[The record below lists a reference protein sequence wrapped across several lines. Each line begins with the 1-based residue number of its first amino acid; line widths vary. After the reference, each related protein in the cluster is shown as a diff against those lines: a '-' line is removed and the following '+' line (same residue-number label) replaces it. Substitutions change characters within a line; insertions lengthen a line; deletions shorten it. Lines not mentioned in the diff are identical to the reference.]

1 VIQALIFDFDG
12 TILDTETPEFEV
24 WQGVYTHHGTRL
36 ELTEWAKGIGTWD
49 AFDPHA
55 HLETLTGKSFDK
67 DDLHTIVRGRVH
79 EIIHALTPIPGV
91 LDALENARARGLR
104 LAVASSSSLD
114 WVSDH
119 LERLGLLG
127 FFESLSTRYDV
138 ERVKPDPAL
147 YFHALEQLGLQPA
160 QAVAIEDS
168 PNGAKAALT
177 AGLRAV
183 VVPNAVTQT
192 LVFPDGVTRLER
204 LDWAALDALL
214 SRQWSEVRSQK

>member
-1 VIQALIFDFDG
+1 MIQALIFDFDG

-24 WQGVYTHHGTRL
+24 WQSVYAHHGTQL
-36 ELTEWAKGIGTWD
+36 ELDDWGRGIGTWD

-55 HLETLTGKSFDK
+55 HLETLTGKTLDK
-67 DDLHTIVRGRVH
+67 DHLHTIVRGRVH
-79 EIIHALTPIPGV
+79 EIVHALAPLPGV
-91 LDALENARARGLR
+91 LDALEHAKSRGLR
-104 LAVASSSSLD
+104 LAVASSSSRD

-147 YFHALEQLGLQPA
+147 YVHALEQLGLQPA
-160 QAVAIEDS
+160 QALAIEDS

-177 AGLRAV
+177 AGLRTV
-183 VVPNAVTQT
+183 VVPNSVTQT
-192 LVFPDGVTRLER
+192 LAFPDGVTRLER
-204 LDWAALDALL
+204 LDWPALDVILDP
-214 SRQWSEVRSQK
+214 S

>member
-24 WQGVYTHHGTRL
+24 WQGVYTHHGASL
-36 ELTEWAKGIGTWD
+36 ELAEWARGIGTWD

-55 HLETLTGKSFDK
+55 HLETLTGQSFDK
-67 DDLHTIVRGRVH
+67 DDLRTTVRGRVH
-79 EIIHALTPIPGV
+79 EMIHALEPIPGV
-91 LDALENARARGLR
+91 LDALESAKARGLR
-104 LAVASSSSLD
+104 LAVASSSSRD
-114 WVSDH
+114 WVTEH

-147 YFHALEQLGLQPA
+147 YLHALAQLGLRPA

-168 PNGAKAALT
+168 PNGAKAALA

-192 LVFPDGVTRLER
+192 LSFPDGVTRLER
-204 LDWAALDALL
+204 LDGPSLDAILEL
-214 SRQWSEVRSQK
+214 R